1 MLHQLN
7 WSIYRVQR
15 GRCTFPATLPSD
27 PSLQTYGPDKYRH
40 TIGDVILRDGMNLN
54 QELVKDGWC
63 WWYRK
68 YAALDMELE
77 ELEKFTRD
85 GFFALLMAHFEKE
98 GSKEAAIPK
107 ISQETLAEMI
117 GTTPSWVSFFLNR
130 FRKLGFVHYDDRL
143 HVHRSLLNV
152 VLHDWRPSYG

>member
-27 PSLQTYGPDKYRH
+27 PSLQTYGPDKYRN

-68 YAALDMELE
+68 YAPLDMELE
-77 ELEKFTRD
+77 GLEKLTRD

-117 GTTPSWVSFFLNR
+117 GTTPFPRQFL
-130 FRKLGFVHYDDRL
+130 HE
-143 HVHRSLLNV
+143 
-152 VLHDWRPSYG
+152 